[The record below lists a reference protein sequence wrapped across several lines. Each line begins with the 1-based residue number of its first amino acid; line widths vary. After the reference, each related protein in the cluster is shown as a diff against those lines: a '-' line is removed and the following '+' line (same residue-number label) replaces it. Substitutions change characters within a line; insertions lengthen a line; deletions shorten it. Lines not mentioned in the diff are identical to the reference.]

1 MKDQHFLIAKR
12 PVHKMLGGLWE
23 LPGGKV
29 KQNETEREAVIREI
43 SEEVSLD
50 VSVDKKLAS
59 IRHSYSHFHLRMH
72 AYLCR
77 IIKGC
82 EQANCSDERRWIL
95 PDHIADFAFPKANLK
110 LFDLIFKV

>member
-43 SEEVSLD
+43 
-50 VSVDKKLAS
+50 
-59 IRHSYSHFHLRMH
+59 IRLQNITRSHNSHYE
-72 AYLCR
+72 A
-77 IIKGC
+77 
-82 EQANCSDERRWIL
+82 
-95 PDHIADFAFPKANLK
+95 
-110 LFDLIFKV
+110 